1 MIGWSL
7 QYLFAIII
15 MSSLIEVVRH
25 DIGRTWIVYAQVM
38 PLLPGV
44 KITSHTQAEHVP
56 AWILPIFG
64 ISTDNSTSICDV
76 YIILN
81 GIRPYQKVYATG
93 SDETGNDDYTTWSY
107 TFTPEYATIQE
118 GNNRMTSK
126 ITCIDQSGN
135 NSSNHNLTKFN
146 SLNVTGIK
154 RPSDALPAIATTT
167 NSVNSDPLLSTT
179 NSTSSSAF
187 PTNITYAATI
197 GTVQDGE
204 DSIYGGPDNT
214 ALTPAQ
220 NADMEDEEQ
229 IELPDDHDNNNWKE
243 YENEVDFSIEELY
256 DRVYDQVTEQ
266 LREAGIE
273 FPP

>member
-44 KITSHTQAEHVP
+44 KITSHMQDEQVIPGTV
-56 AWILPIFG
+56 PIFG

-81 GIRPYQKVYATG
+81 GIRPYQKVFATG
-93 SDETGNDDYTTWSY
+93 SDGTGNDNYTTWNY
-107 TFTPEYATIQE
+107 TFTPEYAIIQE
-118 GNNRMTSK
+118 GNNKMTSK

-135 NSSNHNLTKFN
+135 NNSNLTKFN
-146 SLNVTGIK
+146 SLNITGIK
-154 RPSDALPAIATTT
+154 RAGDTLSSIAITD
-167 NSVNSDPLLSTT
+167 SVNSDLSLSLT

-187 PTNITYAATI
+187 PINTTYEATI
-197 GTVQDGE
+197 VTIQEAE
-204 DSIYGGPDNT
+204 DSTYSSQDVLAP
-214 ALTPAQ
+214 Q
-220 NADMEDEEQ
+220 NVDMEDDEQ
-229 IELPDDHDNNNWKE
+229 IELHDDEDNHTWKE
-243 YENEVDFSIEELY
+243 YENGIDFSIEELY
-256 DRVYDQVTEQ
+256 DRVYDQITEQ
-266 LREAGIE
+266 LREAGID